1 MYKVTLW
8 DGSNMVADEMHTPSL
23 AEATRL
29 ADWWSHLLGTKLGTD
44 FAENLYGDGAWVW
57 TLQVLINQIT
67 EDGEYIVI
75 KEINHSN

>member
-1 MYKVTLW
+1 MYRVTLW
-8 DGSNMVADEMHTPSL
+8 DGSNMVADEMHTPNLSEANRL
-23 AEATRL
+23 AE
-29 ADWWSHLLGTKLGTD
+29 WWSHLLGTKLGTD
-44 FAENLYGDGAWVW
+44 FAESLYGDGAWVR

>member
-8 DGSNMVADEMHTPSL
+8 DGSNMVADEMHTPNLS
-23 AEATRL
+23 EANRL
-29 ADWWSHLLGTKLGTD
+29 ANDWVCLLGKKLGTEL
-44 FAENLYGDGAWVW
+44 AESLYGDGAWVW

-75 KEINHSN
+75 KEVNHSN